1 MAPKNRPERA
11 IVVDGSLGELSL
23 FHQTHGFYVHGVS
36 LETAVLPEGWKERL
50 VKVQNENTHQF
61 TGWCVEEHD
70 LAASKLLAFRDKDR
84 NFVRVL
90 LTEGLIEEATLV
102 ARIRSLAVSPAD
114 RERLATWVART
125 CQELD

>member
-1 MAPKNRPERA
+1 MAPKNRPEIA

-61 TGWCVEEHD
+61 TGWCVEGHD

-90 LTEGLIEEATLV
+90 LTEGLIEETTLV
-102 ARIRSLAVSPAD
+102 ARIRSLGVSPAD
-114 RERLATWVART
+114 RERPATWVVRT
-125 CQELD
+125 CQELG